1 MGNKLKG
8 KVALITGASTGIG
21 RSIAVSLATEGAI
34 ISLNGRNEAAL
45 FKTLE
50 MAKERWS
57 TVRGA
62 VFVADLR
69 HLPAITN
76 LILDVK
82 QMWKRIDILV
92 NAAGV
97 YHDQQ
102 RAFVDMPLED
112 YALHDISDIYLV
124 GIFAPTLLCR
134 QAIPFMP
141 NGSKIINI
149 SGSFERFGDKAAKGW
164 LPYFVACNAMEQMTV
179 GLAQELRNR
188 QIQVNCISPSAVLTE
203 SYVKFFPTWASQ
215 KGLCLNPEDVAA
227 LALFLAS
234 SESDHLSGQI
244 ITIRQKHAKN

>member
-21 RSIAVSLATEGAI
+21 RAIALIFATEGAI
-34 ISLNGRNEAAL
+34 VSLNGRNEAAL
-45 FKTLE
+45 LKTLE
-50 MAKERWS
+50 MAKDRWS

-69 HLPAITN
+69 DHAAIRN
-76 LILDVK
+76 LVIEVVK
-82 QMWKRIDILV
+82 TWKRIDILV

-102 RAFVDMPLED
+102 RTFVDIPLQD
-112 YALHDISDIYLV
+112 YAPYDISDIYMV
-124 GIFAPTLLCR
+124 GISAPTILCR
-134 QAIPFMP
+134 DTIPFMP
-141 NGSKIINI
+141 GGAKIINI

-164 LPYFVACNAMEQMTV
+164 LPYFVACKAMEQMTV

-244 ITIRQKHAKN
+244 ITIRQKRAKN